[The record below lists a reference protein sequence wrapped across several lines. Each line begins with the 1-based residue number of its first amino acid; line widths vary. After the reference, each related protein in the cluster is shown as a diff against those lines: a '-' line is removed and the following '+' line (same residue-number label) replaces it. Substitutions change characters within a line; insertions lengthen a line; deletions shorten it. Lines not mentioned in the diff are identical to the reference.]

1 MQNLI
6 ENSKYI
12 VAVAGTTIT
21 WLFGAWDVALLVLV
35 VFIVLD
41 YITGVVRAYINKE
54 LSSALGAKGILKK
67 AMIFIILICAVLLD
81 RLINA
86 DNWIFRTIVC
96 YFYIANEG
104 ISLLE
109 NCSSLGVPIP
119 QKIQDALLQLKNK
132 GDDE

>member
-35 VFIVLD
+35 AFIVLD

-119 QKIQDALLQLKNK
+119 KKIQDALLQLKNK